1 MMIRVFTTLLCIVLL
16 NITLF
21 SGCIDTGPPAPPSTS
36 LTDIIWYLNSYDDG
50 SGTFFPPLDG
60 TEITASFS
68 DEAVSGSAGCNRYS
82 ASYTVEDK
90 SMTIGQIAVTEMFCL
105 DPDGVMAQETRFLEA
120 LQQTAS
126 YSIDTGQRALT
137 LFDASGKPLL
147 VFSQTP
153 P

>member
-1 MMIRVFTTLLCIVLL
+1 MMTRVVKILLCIVLL

-21 SGCIDTGPPAPPSTS
+21 SGCIDTGSPAPPSTS
-36 LTDIIWYLNSYDDG
+36 LTGSIWYLNSYDDG
-50 SGTFFPPLDG
+50 SGTFLYPLGG

-68 DEAVSGSAGCNRYS
+68 DETMSGSAGCNHYS

-105 DPDGVMAQETRFLEA
+105 DPEGVMAQETRFLEG

-126 YSIDTGQRALT
+126 YSIDTYQRALT

-147 VFSQTP
+147 VFSQAP
-153 P
+153 S